1 MKAMVLTQTGDV
13 SANRLELREC
23 ETPAAG
29 PGQVLVKIHVC
40 GVCRTD
46 LHVVE
51 GELPDIPFPL
61 IPGHQAVGTVVQV
74 GSTVSEVKEG
84 DRVGIA
90 WLQDTCG
97 QCEFCTSGRENLCL
111 QAKFTGYQVDGGYAS
126 YAVVPARF
134 AYLIPSIFSDEEA
147 APLLCAGIIGYRAL
161 RLSGIKPGQRLGLY
175 GFGASAHI
183 AIQVA
188 RHWGCQVFVSSLKR
202 EHQEL
207 ARQLGAV
214 WVGGAMDIPP
224 EKLHGSI
231 IFAPAGELVP
241 PALRA
246 LDRGGTLALAG
257 IHMSPIPSLD
267 YDRDVFGERVIRS
280 VTANTRQ
287 DGIDLLRDA
296 AAIPIKPHT
305 VRFPLEEANRALQE
319 LKAGSFQ
326 GAAVLTMSWWR
337 D

>member
-1 MKAMVLTQTGDV
+1 MKAMVLGRTANV
-13 SANRLELREC
+13 SNHPLHLQEQP
-23 ETPAAG
+23 TPT
-29 PGQVLVKIHVC
+29 PQVGQVLVKVHIC

-51 GELPDIPFPL
+51 GELPDPTLPL

-74 GSTVSEVKEG
+74 GREVSELKEG

-90 WLQDTCG
+90 WLQDTCR

-111 QAKFTGYQVDGGYAS
+111 NAKFTGYQVDGGYAD

-134 AYLIPSIFSDEEA
+134 TYQIPPIFSDAEA

-183 AIQVA
+183 AIQIA
-188 RHWGCQVFVSSLKR
+188 GHWGCQAYVSSLKP

-214 WVGGAMDIPP
+214 WVGGAMEMPP

-287 DGIDLLRDA
+287 DGLDLLREA

-326 GAAVLTMSWWR
+326 GAAVLTMQ
-337 D
+337 

>member
-1 MKAMVLTQTGDV
+1 MVLNQTNDV
-13 SANRLELREC
+13 S
-23 ETPAAG
+23 TG
-29 PGQVLVKIHVC
+29 PLLLHDRPIPVPKAGQVLVKIHVC

-51 GELPDIPFPL
+51 GELPDMTLPL
-61 IPGHQAVGTVVQV
+61 IPGHQTVGTVMQV
-74 GSTVSEVKEG
+74 GSEVSDLKEG

-111 QAKFTGYQVDGGYAS
+111 KATFTGYQVDGGYAE

-134 AYLIPSIFSDEEA
+134 AYPIPSIFSDAEA

-161 RLSGIKPGQRLGLY
+161 RLSGIKLGQRLGLY

-183 AIQVA
+183 AIQIA
-188 RHWGCQVFVSSLKR
+188 RHWGCQVYVSSLKR

-207 ARQLGAV
+207 ARQLGAI
-214 WVGGAMDIPP
+214 WVGGATEMPP
-224 EKLHGSI
+224 DKLHGAI

-257 IHMSPIPSLD
+257 IHMSPIPSLN
-267 YDRDVFGERVIRS
+267 YDQDVFGERVIRS

-287 DGIDLLRDA
+287 DALDLLGEA

-305 VRFPLEEANRALQE
+305 IRFPLEEANRALQE
-319 LKAGSFQ
+319 LKAGAFQ
-326 GAAVLTMSWWR
+326 GAAVLTM
-337 D
+337 

>member
-1 MKAMVLTQTGDV
+1 MVLNRTGDV
-13 SANRLELREC
+13 SSNPLLLQDC
-23 ETPAAG
+23 PVPIPGT
-29 PGQVLVKIHVC
+29 GQVLVKIHVC

-51 GELPDIPFPL
+51 GELADITLPL
-61 IPGHQAVGTVVQV
+61 VPGHQAVGTVVQV
-74 GSTVSEVKEG
+74 GSMVADLREG

-90 WLQDTCG
+90 WLQSTCG
-97 QCEFCTSGRENLCL
+97 RCEFCTSGRENLCEK
-111 QAKFTGYQVDGGYAS
+111 ARFTGYQVDGGYAE

-134 AYLIPSIFSDEEA
+134 AYPIPPVFSDEEA

-183 AIQVA
+183 AIQIA
-188 RHWGCQVFVSSLKR
+188 RHWGCQVYVSSLKL
-202 EHQEL
+202 EHQNL
-207 ARQLGAV
+207 AKQLGAV
-214 WVGGAMDIPP
+214 WVGGAADMPP
-224 EKLHGSI
+224 ERLHGSI

-246 LDRGGTLALAG
+246 LERGGTLALAG

-267 YDRDVFGERVIRS
+267 YDREVFGERVIRS

-287 DGIDLLRDA
+287 DGLDLLHEA
-296 AAIPIKPHT
+296 AAIPITPHT
-305 VRFPLEEANRALQE
+305 VRFHLEEANRALQA
-319 LKAGSFQ
+319 LKAGAFR
-326 GAAVLTMSWWR
+326 GAAVLSM
-337 D
+337 

>member
-1 MKAMVLTQTGDV
+1 MVLTKTGDV
-13 SANRLELREC
+13 SGNRLELRSYA
-23 ETPAAG
+23 TPEPKSA
-29 PGQVLVKIHVC
+29 QVLVKIQVC

-51 GELPDIPFPL
+51 GELPDAILPI
-61 IPGHQAVGTVVQV
+61 IPGHQAVGTVVKL
-74 GSTVSEVKEG
+74 GAGVSELKEG

-90 WLQDTCG
+90 WLQGTCG
-97 QCEFCTSGRENLCL
+97 QCEFCTSERENLCL
-111 QAKFTGYQVDGGYAS
+111 QAKFTGYQVDGGYAE

-134 AYLIPSIFSDEEA
+134 AYPIPPVFSDEEA

-183 AIQVA
+183 AIQIA
-188 RHWGCQVFVSSLKR
+188 RHWGCQVYVSSLKS

-214 WVGGAMDIPP
+214 WVGGATEMPP
-224 EKLHGSI
+224 DKLHGSI

-246 LDRGGTLALAG
+246 LNRGGTLALAG

-287 DGIDLLRDA
+287 DGIDLLREA

-305 VRFPLEEANRALQE
+305 IRFPLEEANRALQE
-319 LKAGSFQ
+319 LKAGAFQ
-326 GAAVLTMSWWR
+326 GAAVLTM
-337 D
+337 